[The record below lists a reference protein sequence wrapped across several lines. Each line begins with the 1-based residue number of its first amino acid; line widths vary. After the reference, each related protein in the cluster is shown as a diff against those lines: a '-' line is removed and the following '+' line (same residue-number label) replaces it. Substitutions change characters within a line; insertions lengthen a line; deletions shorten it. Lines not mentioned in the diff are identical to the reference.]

1 MKIPKNINWGSAPI
15 AARGCHFSSGD
26 LGRASGLATIG
37 SQPMVANSLL
47 VNAPKD
53 AHSQAITLIK
63 TVYDFLPERYHQ
75 QIEFSFQIP
84 DSQAEKIN
92 GWRFGFHTYNPLQ
105 NFEVV
110 PEILPVPGKRN
121 LTAHTHLTRN
131 PERENEGQGFLNSG
145 YIYLH

>member
-26 LGRASGLATIG
+26 PGRASGLATIG
-37 SQPMVANSLL
+37 CEPMVANSLL

-105 NFEVV
+105 NFKVV